1 MKEFDAEIQ
10 IAIHADARSVL
21 DVLSINH
28 NCTVVMLLFYVKI
41 VCSQSFAGAKVVI
54 LRKKT
59 KTFLQKCDLI
69 CVI

>member
-10 IAIHADARSVL
+10 IAVQADARSVL

-28 NCTVVMLLFYVKI
+28 NCSRYAIDLCKYYFF
-41 VCSQSFAGAKVVI
+41 QSFVGAKVVI

-59 KTFLQKCDLI
+59 KTFLQKCI
-69 CVI
+69 YSCVI